1 VPPATGASP
10 ASSQRKY
17 SKLERKIGFSPNSVE
32 STILAQRPRCPAI
45 AVTLQCTMP
54 KPAVLVIDDEPDLC
68 ELLSIT
74 LQRMDLSPRTANT
87 VAEARRLLKAE
98 RFDLCLTD
106 MQLPDGNGLELVEW
120 MQQNTPTVP
129 VAVITAHGNMETAVR
144 ALKVGAF
151 DFVSKPLDL
160 AGLRKLVATAIKLS
174 NPSDGDTSVFGP
186 RLLGTS
192 TAMHSMREMIARVA
206 RSQAPVHISGE
217 SGTGKEL
224 VAKLIHESGP
234 RRDGPFVPV
243 NCGAIPTEL
252 MESEFFGHKR
262 GSFTGAINDKKGLI
276 QSAEGGTLF
285 LDEIAD
291 LPLHMQVKL
300 LRVIQEKAVRA
311 VGEQVEVGI
320 DVRVLSATHKNL
332 ADLVTEGKFR
342 EDLFYRVNV
351 IELRVP
357 SLRERPEDVQELAE
371 AILRR
376 LGRRMKVTPPAL
388 GKDALAALEAYAFP
402 GNVRELENILER
414 AITLTTS
421 GEIRASDIQLRPPPG
436 GVAAATS
443 SSVGALGDHLEDI
456 ERDAIVRALEQTR
469 FNKTAAAKVLGMSF
483 RALRYRIKK
492 LGIE

>member
-1 VPPATGASP
+1 
-10 ASSQRKY
+10 
-17 SKLERKIGFSPNSVE
+17 
-32 STILAQRPRCPAI
+32 
-45 AVTLQCTMP
+45 MP
-54 KPAVLVIDDEPDLC
+54 KPLVLIVDDEPDLC

-74 LQRMDLSPRTANT
+74 LQRMDLMPRTADT
-87 VAEARRLLKAE
+87 VTAARRALKAE
-98 RFDLCLTD
+98 RIDLCLTD

-120 MQQNTPTVP
+120 MQQHTPTVP

-144 ALKVGAF
+144 ALKLGAF

-160 AGLRKLVATAIKLS
+160 AGLRKLVAVAIKLS
-174 NPSDGDTSVFGP
+174 NPNDGDTSVFGP

-192 TAMHSMREMIARVA
+192 AAMHNMREMIARVA

-262 GSFTGAINDKKGLI
+262 GSFTGAVSDKKGLI

-300 LRVIQEKAVRA
+300 LRVIQEKAVRP
-311 VGEQVEVGI
+311 VGEQAEVGI

-332 ADLVTEGKFR
+332 ADLVREGKFR

-357 SLRERPEDVQELAE
+357 SLRERPEDVPELAE

-376 LGRRMKVTPPAL
+376 LGRRMKITPPMV
-388 GKDALAALEAYAFP
+388 GKDALAALEVYAFP

-414 AITLTTS
+414 AITLTTE
-421 GEIRASDIQLRPPPG
+421 GEIRAADIQLRPPPG
-436 GVAAATS
+436 AALGASNSLNT
-443 SSVGALGDHLEDI
+443 GALGDHLEDI
-456 ERDAIVRALEQTR
+456 ERDAIVKALEQTR

>member
-1 VPPATGASP
+1 
-10 ASSQRKY
+10 
-17 SKLERKIGFSPNSVE
+17 
-32 STILAQRPRCPAI
+32 
-45 AVTLQCTMP
+45 MP
-54 KPAVLVIDDEPDLC
+54 KPSVLIVDDEPDLC

-74 LQRMDLSPRTANT
+74 LQRMDLSPRTADT
-87 VAEARRLLKAE
+87 VAAAQRLLKTDP
-98 RFDLCLTD
+98 FDLCLTD
-106 MQLPDGNGLELVEW
+106 MQLPDGDGLELVKW
-120 MQQNTPTVP
+120 MQQHTPSVP

-144 ALKVGAF
+144 ALKLGAF

-160 AGLRKLVATAIKLS
+160 TGLRKLVASAIKLS
-174 NPSDGDTSVFGP
+174 GTNDGDTSVFGP

-192 TAMHSMREMIARVA
+192 AAMQNLRDMIARVA
-206 RSQAPVHISGE
+206 RSQAPVHIFGE

-252 MESEFFGHKR
+252 MESELFGHKR
-262 GSFTGAINDKKGLI
+262 GSFTGAVSDKKGLI

-300 LRVIQEKAVRA
+300 LRVIQEKAVRP
-311 VGEQVEVGI
+311 VGEQLEVGI
-320 DVRVLSATHKNL
+320 DVRVLSATHKIL
-332 ADLVTEGKFR
+332 SQLVAESRFR

-357 SLRERPEDVQELAE
+357 SLRERPEDIPELAE
-371 AILRR
+371 AVLRR
-376 LGRRMKVTPPAL
+376 LGRRMKIAPPAL
-388 GKDALAALEAYAFP
+388 SKDALIALEAYAFP

-414 AITLTTS
+414 AITLSTG
-421 GEIRASDIQLRPPPG
+421 GEIRVGDIQLRTTSG
-436 GVAAATS
+436 GSPVLAKAS
-443 SSVGALGDHLEDI
+443 GEGALGDHLEVI
-456 ERDAIVRALEQTR
+456 ERDAIVKALEQTR
-469 FNKTAAAKVLGMSF
+469 YNKTAAAKALGMSF

>member
-1 VPPATGASP
+1 MT
-10 ASSQRKY
+10 
-17 SKLERKIGFSPNSVE
+17 N
-32 STILAQRPRCPAI
+32 
-45 AVTLQCTMP
+45 
-54 KPAVLVIDDEPDLC
+54 PAVLVVDDEPDLC

-74 LQRMDLSPRTANT
+74 LERMNLSPRTAAS
-87 VAEARRLLKAE
+87 VAAAQRMLKTE

-106 MQLPDGNGLELVEW
+106 MRLPDGDGLDLVKW
-120 MQQNTPTVP
+120 IQQNSPSVP
-129 VAVITAHGNMETAVR
+129 VAVITAHGNMEIAVR
-144 ALKVGAF
+144 ALKLGAF

-160 AGLRKLVATAIKLS
+160 PGLRKLVATAIKLS
-174 NPSDGDTSVFGP
+174 DAKDGDTSTYGP
-186 RLLGTS
+186 RLLGAS
-192 TAMHSMREMIARVA
+192 AAMQHLREMIARVA
-206 RSQAPVHISGE
+206 RSQAPVHIFGE

-252 MESEFFGHKR
+252 MESELFGHKR
-262 GSFTGAINDKKGLI
+262 GSFTGAVSDKKGLI
-276 QSAEGGTLF
+276 PSAEGGTLF

-300 LRVIQEKAVRA
+300 LRVIQEKAVRP
-311 VGEQVEVGI
+311 VGEQHETGI
-320 DVRVLSATHKNL
+320 DVRILSATHKNL
-332 ADLVTEGKFR
+332 AQLVAEGKFR

-357 SLRERPEDVQELAE
+357 SLRERPEDVPELAE
-371 AILRR
+371 AVLRR
-376 LGRRMKVTPPAL
+376 LGRRMKITAPTL
-388 GKDALAALEAYAFP
+388 SKEALAALETYAFP

-414 AITLTTS
+414 AITMSTGGEVRS
-421 GEIRASDIQLRPPPG
+421 GDIQLRPTPAG
-436 GVAAATS
+436 SAAVPNAPS
-443 SSVGALGDHLEDI
+443 GGALGDHLEDI
-456 ERDAIVRALEQTR
+456 ERDAIIKALEQTR

>member
-1 VPPATGASP
+1 
-10 ASSQRKY
+10 
-17 SKLERKIGFSPNSVE
+17 
-32 STILAQRPRCPAI
+32 
-45 AVTLQCTMP
+45 MP
-54 KPAVLVIDDEPDLC
+54 KPTVLIIDDEPDLC

-87 VAEARRLLKAE
+87 VGAAQRLLKAE

-106 MQLPDGNGLELVEW
+106 MQLPDGDGLELVRW
-120 MQQNTPTVP
+120 MQQNTPSVP
-129 VAVITAHGNMETAVR
+129 VAVITAHGNMEIAVR
-144 ALKVGAF
+144 ALKLGAF
-151 DFVSKPLDL
+151 DFVSKPLEL
-160 AGLRKLVATAIKLS
+160 TELRKLVTSAIKLS
-174 NPSDGDTSVFGP
+174 DPNDSDTSVFGP
-186 RLLGTS
+186 RLLGAS
-192 TAMHSMREMIARVA
+192 LAMQSMREMIARVA

-252 MESEFFGHKR
+252 MESELFGHKR
-262 GSFTGAINDKKGLI
+262 GSFTGAVSDKKGLI
-276 QSAEGGTLF
+276 QSAEGGTLL

-300 LRVIQEKAVRA
+300 LRVIQEKAVRV
-311 VGEQVEVGI
+311 VGEQNEVGI
-320 DVRVLSATHKNL
+320 DVRFLSATHKNL
-332 ADLVTEGKFR
+332 AQLVAEGKFR

-371 AILRR
+371 AVLRR
-376 LGRRMKVTPPAL
+376 LGRRMKIMPPML

-414 AITLTTS
+414 AITLTTE
-421 GEIRASDIQLRPPPG
+421 GEIRATDIQLRPPPSG
-436 GVAAATS
+436 GLAPANS
-443 SSVGALGDHLEDI
+443 SAMHALGDHLEDI
-456 ERDAIVRALEQTR
+456 ERDAIIKALEQTR